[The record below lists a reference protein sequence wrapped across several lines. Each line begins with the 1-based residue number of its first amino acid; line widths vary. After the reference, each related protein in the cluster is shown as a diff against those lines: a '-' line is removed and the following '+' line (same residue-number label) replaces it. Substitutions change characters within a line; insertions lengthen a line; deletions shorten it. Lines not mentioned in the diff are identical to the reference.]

1 VETQRA
7 VVGPYR
13 ILGRLGA
20 GGMGEVFLAEDSRLR
35 RRVALK
41 AVTASHAA
49 NREARLRLLREA
61 RAAAGLNHPNIAAI
75 YDVLETDADSGMYIV
90 MEYVEGTSLDEMV
103 RTGPLPVRRVVQIG
117 LELADALA
125 TAHAQGIVHRDLK
138 PSNVRLTTA
147 GHVKVLDFGLARTL
161 DDVRV
166 RADSDQD
173 TATLTEANQLVG
185 TPAYMAPEQL
195 RGGRGDQKS
204 DIYGLGVVL
213 YELLTGQ
220 RPFDGA
226 TTLDL
231 AVQAITKGVPDV
243 RTGRPDT
250 PADLAAVIAR
260 ATALEPHDR
269 LTSAEELHSLL
280 QDVYSEQPTPSPSS
294 PLPPVRLPSPAP
306 TVLASAPLPAPPKP
320 AWHGLQSRPVL
331 VLAAVLALCA
341 VGAVAWRFRP
351 ASRLGPETRA
361 ASVVAVLPVAAPT
374 GTPELE
380 STAAG
385 VGEVIAANL
394 GAVPGL
400 QVIPRRETTASL
412 GERRNVGRV
421 LQDLAPNYVVN
432 AAVDGTPTRYRLE
445 VKLLDAAG
453 NMSWSRIYEGRTD
466 DPFSLPAQVS
476 EDVGR
481 AMADLGAVSRQA
493 IDAVS
498 KKFQKPPTTQPE
510 AWSYYTDALRF
521 LDRPDIQGNLTRAT
535 TLLEEAVK
543 KDPRFALGW
552 AALATACSAQYD
564 ETKEQRWITRV
575 QEANLEA
582 LRLDPDRAETRLA
595 LAQMYENTGAYDQ
608 AVEEYQR
615 AMALSPSSDLP
626 LRLLGGLCI
635 DAGRLKEAV
644 TVLQQ
649 AVDLRPGYWRNWSF
663 LGQAYYQ
670 AGRPQDAIKAYYRLL
685 ALQPDNTRGHSSLGA
700 VLQEIGRNEEAR
712 EHYRRAVDI
721 DNTPSAWSNLGTL
734 EFFDGRHV
742 DAARAYE
749 KAIAL
754 DKTEA
759 TYHRNLGDARL
770 ALGRRAEAAR
780 AYGEALELVEQ
791 QLATNPRDPEVI
803 SLRPLLEAKLGR
815 LADARQHAVTAYALL
830 PENKEVNYH
839 LCVVAALDGRL
850 DDAAALLGRALERGY
865 SVRTATLDP
874 DLAKLRQVPGVRE
887 RLAAA
892 GSPR

>member
-1 VETQRA
+1 
-7 VVGPYR
+7 
-13 ILGRLGA
+13 
-20 GGMGEVFLAEDSRLR
+20 MGEVFLAEDSRLR

-41 AVTASHAA
+41 AVTAGHAA
-49 NREARLRLLREA
+49 RPEARQRLLREA

-75 YDVLETDADSGMYIV
+75 YDVLEADADTGMFIV

-103 RTGPLPVRRVVQIG
+103 RLGPLPVRRVLQIG

-125 TAHAQGIVHRDLK
+125 AAHAQGVVHRDLK
-138 PSNVRLTTA
+138 PSNVRLTAA
-147 GHVKVLDFGLARTL
+147 GHVKVLDFGLARIL
-161 DDVRV
+161 DADVRV
-166 RADSDQD
+166 RDDSDRD

-204 DIYGLGVVL
+204 DIYGLGVL
-213 YELLTGQ
+213 LFELLTGR
-220 RPFDGA
+220 RPFDA
-226 TTLDL
+226 PTPIDL
-231 AVQAITKGVPDV
+231 AVQALTKGVPDV
-243 RTGRPDT
+243 RAGRPDV

-260 ATALEPHDR
+260 ATAIEPHDR
-269 LTSAEELHSLL
+269 LGSAQELRDLL
-280 QDVYSEQPTPSPSS
+280 QDIHAGQPTPTPLSPMP
-294 PLPPVRLPSPAP
+294 PLQV
-306 TVLASAPLPAPPKP
+306 PLPAPSPPP
-320 AWHGLQSRPVL
+320 AAPRAASSARQVIPGRPGLM
-331 VLAAVLALCA
+331 LAVAVILCVVA
-341 VGAVAWRFRP
+341 VVAWRLRPGSSP
-351 ASRLGPETRA
+351 ASRVQP
-361 ASVVAVLPVAAPT
+361 ASVVAVLPVSAPAGAA
-374 GTPELE
+374 ELE

-400 QVIPRRETTASL
+400 QVIPRGETSASF
-412 GERRNVGRV
+412 GARRNVGKV

-432 AAVDGTPTRYRLE
+432 AAVEGTPARYRLE

-453 NMSWSRIYEGRTD
+453 NTSWSRAYEGRTD
-466 DPFSLPAQVS
+466 DPFSLPARVS

-493 IDAVS
+493 VDAAS
-498 KKFQKPPTTQPE
+498 MKFQKPPTTQRE

-521 LDRPDIQGNLTRAT
+521 LDRPDIQGSLTRAT

-543 KDPRFALGW
+543 KDPHFALGW
-552 AALATACSAQYD
+552 AALGTACSAQYD
-564 ETKEQRWITRV
+564 ETKEPRWIKRV

-582 LRLDPDRAETRLA
+582 LRLEPDRPETRIA
-595 LAQMYENTGAYDQ
+595 LAQMYENTGAYER
-608 AVEEYQR
+608 AVEEYRR
-615 AMALSPSSDLP
+615 AMALSPSGDLP
-626 LRLLGGLCI
+626 LRLLGGLYI
-635 DAGRLKEAV
+635 DAGRLQEAV

-663 LGQAYYQ
+663 LGHAYYQ
-670 AGRPQDAIKAYYRLL
+670 AGRYQDAIKAYYRLL

-712 EHYRRAVDI
+712 EHYRRAVEL

-734 EFFDGRHV
+734 DFFDGRYG
-742 DAARAYE
+742 DATQAYE

-754 DKTEA
+754 DRTEA

-770 ALGRRAEAAR
+770 ALGRRSEAAQ
-780 AYGEALELVEQ
+780 AYENALELVEQ
-791 QLATNPRDPEVI
+791 QLATNPRDPEVL

-815 LADARQHAVTAYALL
+815 MADATQHAASAYALL
-830 PENKEVNYH
+830 PDNKEVNYH

-874 DLAKLRQVPGVRE
+874 DLAKLRQVPGVAE